1 MSSLRQNPIDKNN
14 GNESNYLRMGSP
26 DVTVSQEISLEEV
39 KDEPVETEL
48 ENLSVDSISS
58 EEALILKIFK
68 FLIAKWNQL

>member
-1 MSSLRQNPIDKNN
+1 
-14 GNESNYLRMGSP
+14 MGSP

-39 KDEPVETEL
+39 KDELVETEL